1 MKNKKTVMLRKKF
14 EGGDFYKEYHTLWD
28 NLSRP
33 GNFVSNEKSYFI
45 NLSFDNGY
53 DVYVTFRDNDTSKI
67 VVCLGFLD
75 DELGYIHDINTK
87 LVNNASEAKEAIY
100 DFYVVSQKLI
110 SYDRN
115 NYKDMMKYR
124 DDNNL
129 KAFLA

>member
-33 GNFVSNEKSYFI
+33 GNLVSNEKSYFI

-67 VVCLGFLD
+67 VVSLGFLD
-75 DELGYIHDINTK
+75 DELGYLHDIDTK
-87 LVNNASEAKEAIY
+87 LVNSVTSAKEAIY